1 MFKVIKSS
9 SQKLTV
15 PQPFNKFY
23 SIISDAEVAEKYDG
37 YEYDSYPCEDVE
49 GYDGIHLAW
58 VAARPK
64 YEDKL
69 ADCGLDIIELISLDG
84 ATFLGYVAGNRLY
97 SLDKS
102 DIVAAGL
109 DF

>member
-23 SIISDAEVAEKYDG
+23 SIISDAEVAEKYK
-37 YEYDSYPCEDVE
+37 YENDSYPCEDVK

-58 VAARPK
+58 AAAKPE

-69 ADCGLDIIELISLDG
+69 ADCGLDLVELISLDG
-84 ATFLGYVAGNRLY
+84 ATFLGYVIGNRLY

-102 DIVAAGL
+102 DVVAAGL